1 MGWGWTFPDSELR
14 VHVSTHNGIS
24 MLTSSNMFTNRI
36 RSGVLLNIQRV
47 SANAG
52 WFTYRSLRGATR
64 DDCNPPHD
72 TFATEI
78 RSQALRMSLYEWF
91 LENISSASGHFLL
104 SSPVLYWERAAV
116 VSCQARIL
124 KALWNRYSLIPKREN
139 WLGWAFPKA
148 NLAFRK
154 QIPGVDQ
161 IVFAIR

>member
-1 MGWGWTFPDSELR
+1 
-14 VHVSTHNGIS
+14 

-64 DDCNPPHD
+64 DDWNPPHD

-91 LENISSASGHFLL
+91 LET
-104 SSPVLYWERAAV
+104 Y
-116 VSCQARIL
+116 QARVDISFYRV
-124 KALWNRYSLIPKREN
+124 RYCIEKEQQL
-139 WLGWAFPKA
+139 
-148 NLAFRK
+148 
-154 QIPGVDQ
+154 
-161 IVFAIR
+161 

>member
-1 MGWGWTFPDSELR
+1 
-14 VHVSTHNGIS
+14 

-124 KALWNRYSLIPKREN
+124 KALWNRFSLIQKGKLTGMSLSESNFGFLKANSGRWPDCIRYSL
-139 WLGWAFPKA
+139 
-148 NLAFRK
+148 
-154 QIPGVDQ
+154 
-161 IVFAIR
+161 FAIWWRYISLFCHT